1 MRNYHQSSLVLALPF
16 CLTLLFSAFPYA
28 EAQQPEPESSSAQGI
43 QLYQQGDAPGA
54 IKILKEVVKK
64 HPDDADAL
72 YYLAL
77 AFNSLGLIGE
87 ARPRFER
94 VIVMRPDL
102 ADAYAKLAY
111 ALILANKSQSAMA
124 MAQRA
129 IELGDQSP
137 QPHYAIA
144 EANFRLDA
152 PEKAVTEAEAAL
164 IKDPDFLPALITK
177 SLAQLQ
183 LKQYSEAAD
192 SLDKFLASSPSNADT
207 GVWGDQIR
215 AMRNRALKST
225 PTQTATEPAVL
236 TSKGVTQKAR
246 VLSKPEPSYTEAAR
260 QAGVEGTVVLRGV
273 FSSDGEVIHLE
284 VIKALGYGLT
294 TQAVRAARQIK
305 FQPATKDD
313 KPVSMYIQLE
323 YNFNLY

>member
-1 MRNYHQSSLVLALPF
+1 MRNYHQSSSVLALPF
-16 CLTLLFSAFPYA
+16 CLTLLFSAFTYA
-28 EAQQPEPESSSAQGI
+28 GAQQPEPESRSARGI

-94 VIVMRPDL
+94 IIVMRPDL
-102 ADAYAKLAY
+102 ADAYAKLGY
-111 ALILANKSQSAMA
+111 ALILANRSQSAMA

-137 QPHYAIA
+137 EPHYAIA
-144 EANFRLDA
+144 EANFRTDS
-152 PEKAVTEAEAAL
+152 PEKAIHEAEAAL
-164 IKDPDFLPALITK
+164 VMKPDFLPALITK
-177 SLAQLQ
+177 SLAHFQ

-192 SLDKFLASSPSNADT
+192 SLENFLASSPDSVDASI
-207 GVWGDQIR
+207 WGDQVR
-215 AMRNRALKST
+215 AMRNRAIKTT
-225 PTQTATEPAVL
+225 PTQTATEPTVL
-236 TSKGVTQKAR
+236 TGKGVTQKAR
-246 VLSKPEPSYTEAAR
+246 VVSKPEPSYTEAAR

-294 TQAVRAARQIK
+294 TQAVRVAREIK
-305 FQPATKDD
+305 FQPATKDGRN
-313 KPVSMYIQLE
+313 VSMYIQLE